1 MSSQA
6 KWYQHLHEEDD
17 LSNIESC
24 HTSQPSPSRST
35 LPDKKN
41 VIIFSTLLL
50 LSNIITYLLSSR
62 LSCGSFEIET
72 AARSP
77 YANLARNVPVA
88 FEESSPYTDPN
99 EALAKELW
107 DRINIDAGMVAL
119 PADFAAANGLPLAQR
134 FPWDP
139 SKGIYLLNGHHN
151 LHCIR
156 AIHISL
162 QEFWQGVKRGLGA
175 T

>member
-1 MSSQA
+1 MFPASPTLKSS
-6 KWYQHLHEEDD
+6 
-17 LSNIESC
+17 C
-24 HTSQPSPSRST
+24 QPF
-35 LPDKKN
+35 L
-41 VIIFSTLLL
+41 
-50 LSNIITYLLSSR
+50 
-62 LSCGSFEIET
+62 E
-72 AARSP
+72 
-77 YANLARNVPVA
+77 ANLARNVPVA

-151 LHCIR
+151 LHCIVR
-156 AIHISL
+156 KSVVPL
-162 QEFWQGVKRGLGA
+162 TFDLK
-175 T
+175 